1 MERTCYSC
9 FWGGDG
15 EEVDDCG
22 HCYKHNG
29 EVDFRQPAKN
39 AGCGEWA
46 PGLASLTNAHAI
58 LAMIKEDLTDWI
70 ISYDDGGDLGLL
82 YCNPQRCACG
92 EDATDLAICRRCI
105 DEWLQQPYI
114 GNYRMDDS
122 QLVMI
127 KEAGDP

>member
-22 HCYKHNG
+22 HCYKHNV
-29 EVDFRQPAKN
+29 EVDFRHPAKN